1 MANTLKTFL
10 RINGNKTFEQVPFCE
25 ADLIVLNVMS
35 YANFKDTSYFNDESK
50 NGFIKL
56 NVFGKASII
65 KIITKNYITIGKS
78 YTEFLKLF
86 FTCSRYQDVDIGYFY
101 NYFSLKKEA
110 QFFGMTYKID
120 NKYFIVYRGTDNS
133 IVGWKEDFNM
143 ALMDEVPAQNAAKNY
158 AKKMLKEFS
167 DINFYISGHSKGG
180 NLAYFTYFNLSKK
193 DKARIIY
200 TYNLDGPGFKDDDYD
215 YKEYKE
221 RYIKIVPEDDVVGA
235 LFDNGNLYEAV
246 PSTKASIGAH
256 DMLTW
261 IFDRKTKL
269 TTLKRA
275 KDLTLYSKTFK
286 YTANSWYKSFDYED
300 VKTMVNFIFSLVDSN
315 NALTLGS
322 LVKDL
327 LFSGDIY
334 YKTLSD
340 FDDAKKE
347 KIKNMTKD
355 FFKLYLKNLLV
366 DKKDNNIKKIDKKE

>member
-35 YANFKDTSYFNDESK
+35 YANFKDTSYFNEESK
-50 NGFIKL
+50 KGFIKL

-143 ALMDEVPAQNAAKNY
+143 ALMDEIPAQNAAKNY
-158 AKKMLKEFS
+158 AKKMIKEFN
-167 DINFYISGHSKGG
+167 DVNFYISGHSKGG

-235 LFDNGNLYEAV
+235 LFDNSNLFEIV

-286 YTANSWYKSFDYED
+286 YTANTWYKSFDYED

-334 YKTLSD
+334 YKTLED

-347 KIKNMTKD
+347 KIKNMTRD

-366 DKKDNNIKKIDKKE
+366 DKNDNNKKD

>member
-35 YANFKDTSYFNDESK
+35 YANFKDTSYFNEESK
-50 NGFIKL
+50 KGFIKL

-133 IVGWKEDFNM
+133 IVGRKEDFNM
-143 ALMDEVPAQNAAKNY
+143 ALMDEIPAQNAAKNY
-158 AKKMLKEFS
+158 AKKMLKEFN
-167 DINFYISGHSKGG
+167 DVNFYISGHSKGG

-235 LFDNGNLYEAV
+235 LFDNSNLFEIV
-246 PSTKASIGAH
+246 TSTKASIGAH

-286 YTANSWYKSFDYED
+286 YTANTWYKSFDYED

-334 YKTLSD
+334 YKTLED

-347 KIKNMTKD
+347 KIKNMTRD

-366 DKKDNNIKKIDKKE
+366 DKNDNNKKD